1 MSEPVDFQTLVE
13 RLRDRDWSALN
24 ESLPAL
30 QDRDLAALIGELD
43 AHLWEPLFRQ
53 IPADRQADVFAYL
66 SEDRQQ
72 TLVLSLS
79 ETDRITL
86 LTALSYDDAAAVIG
100 GLPEPVGAETLAALS
115 ERDRWVIRSLLA
127 YPEESAGRL
136 MTPELIALE
145 AEWTLAQALDH
156 VRQTHEESE
165 TANSA
170 FITDET
176 GRLLGFVKL
185 QDLLL
190 GAADRRVSSLMRT
203 DVIATPTRTD
213 QEEVARIMRRYDL
226 EVLPVVDEREILV
239 GIITV
244 DDVMDVAAEETTE
257 DFLRM
262 GSVGVGPIVL
272 NLRNASANLLYRKRV
287 GWLLILVVV
296 NVFAGAA
303 ISVFETTIEA
313 VVALV
318 FFLPMVIATGGNAGT
333 QASTLMV
340 RSLATGDVQLR
351 DWLPLWGKELAVS
364 MALGATL
371 GLAIWGAAAWLGGPE
386 VGLAVAV
393 AMSLVVVVGSMV
405 GLLLPMILTRLNMDP
420 ATASAPL
427 VTSIADVGG
436 ILVYFSVAIAMLP

>member
-1 MSEPVDFQTLVE
+1 MSESVDFQALVE
-13 RLRDRDWSALN
+13 RLQDRDWSALT

-30 QDRDLAALIGELD
+30 QDRDLAALISELD

-53 IPADRQADVFAYL
+53 IPTHRQADVFAYL

-72 TLVLSLS
+72 TLVLSLL

-86 LTALSYDDAAAVIG
+86 LTALSYDDAAAVIA
-100 GLPEPVGAETLAALS
+100 GLPESMGVETLATLS

-136 MTPELIALE
+136 MTPEFIALE
-145 AEWTLAQALDH
+145 ADWTLAQALDH
-156 VRQTHEESE
+156 VRYTHEESE

-203 DVIATPTRTD
+203 DVISTPTRTD

-303 ISVFETTIEA
+303 ISVFETAIEA

-364 MALGATL
+364 IALGATL

-436 ILVYFSVAIAMLP
+436 ILVYFSVAIAILP